1 MKFLKVGEITVDN
14 SLTRGNVCTGLFNLD
29 EEGGVK
35 GDIGILPVAFCPTCF
50 AGVSDMCEQLC
61 NHEEVE

>member
-1 MKFLKVGEITVDN
+1 MKFLDINVDN
-14 SLTRGNVCTGLFNLD
+14 SLTRCNVCTGYFNLD
-29 EEGGVK
+29 KEGGVK
-35 GDIGILPVAFCPTCF
+35 GDIGILRVAFCPTCF